1 MNITQEQKILN
12 HLQQGQPITPMDAVK
27 YYDIYR
33 LSAVVLKL
41 RRAGHHIIRYSER
54 NSSGK
59 GTHARYE
66 LVKEVAV

>member
-1 MNITQEQKILN
+1 MNNTQEQQVLN
-12 HLQQGQPITPMDAVK
+12 HLKQGKTITPMDAVK

-41 RRAGHHIIRYSER
+41 RKAGHHIIRHDER
-54 NSSGK
+54 NYSGK

-66 LVKEVAV
+66 LVQEVAA